1 MTSGKAALILFSVA
15 FLAVV
20 VSMAVWM
27 LCRYIAERSSMEERY
42 TALILAASR
51 RNEVDPDLIKAVIW
65 RESGFDRTQIGGK
78 GEVGLMQ
85 IMPDLA
91 AADWARIKKRPLPSR
106 ASLSDPELNIEI
118 GSWYLGRA
126 LRHWSK
132 YQERITLALCE
143 YNAGRSRANAWKP
156 HQFNGSM
163 EGRIRIESTRKY
175 VTDILRKYAQYRQE
189 TEEARAAA
197 AAAKK

>member
-91 AADWARIKKRPLPSR
+91 AADWARWPSTTATITSSIWLCGR
-106 ASLSDPELNIEI
+106 QLSD
-118 GSWYLGRA
+118 
-126 LRHWSK
+126 
-132 YQERITLALCE
+132 
-143 YNAGRSRANAWKP
+143 
-156 HQFNGSM
+156 
-163 EGRIRIESTRKY
+163 
-175 VTDILRKYAQYRQE
+175 
-189 TEEARAAA
+189 
-197 AAAKK
+197 